1 MDNVININ
9 HTKENTLEFEM
20 VIEGTTTNEV
30 DCNFVIVAK
39 DMELRFPAALTE
51 GKKDHW
57 TVTLP
62 EMGFLERTAYKCYT
76 EVVAEGQYFKPMQGN
91 VNVVGTAQ
99 IYTSTPKNK
108 TIESDTQKAKVVK
121 EQERKRET
129 KRKQESW
136 RQSEKSISQIA
147 EELMEQEKYD
157 KANIDR
163 KVAKKKEVKE
173 AVDADK
179 DAKVRA
185 ILKESGFES
194 KKKKKSKVTFVKTKP
209 LH

>member
-39 DMELRFPAALTE
+39 GMELRFPAALTE

-62 EMGFLERTAYKCYT
+62 EMNFLERTAYKCYT

-108 TIESDTQKAKVVK
+108 TMESDVEKAEVFEK
-121 EQERKRET
+121 EEKQRKNKKT
-129 KRKQESW
+129 QESW
-136 RQSEKSISQIA
+136 RQSEKPIAQIA
-147 EELMEQEKYD
+147 KELMEQEKYGKD
-157 KANIDR
+157 KIDE
-163 KVAKKKEVKE
+163 KLAEKKTVTEG
-173 AVDADK
+173 AQSK
-179 DAKVRA
+179 DDKVRA
-185 ILKESGFES
+185 ILEESGFKS
-194 KKKKKSKVTFVKTKP
+194 KKRKKKDRVSFVKTR
-209 LH
+209 LLN